1 MPDDIAT
8 AEVVIDNTSEH
19 GGARVVVPGLIIGF
33 VRRACHA
40 PMPGDRICRLHR
52 VVPLALMSGLS

>member
-1 MPDDIAT
+1 MPDEIAT

-19 GGARVVVPGLIIGF
+19 GGARVVVPGLKIGF
-33 VRRACHA
+33 VRGTCDT

-52 VVPLALMSGLS
+52 ALPLALMSGLS